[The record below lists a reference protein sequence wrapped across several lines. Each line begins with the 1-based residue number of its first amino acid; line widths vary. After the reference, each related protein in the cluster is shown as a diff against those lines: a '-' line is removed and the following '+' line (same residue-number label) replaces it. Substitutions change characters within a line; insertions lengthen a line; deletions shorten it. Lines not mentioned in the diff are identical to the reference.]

1 MQANSSKARLAHFG
15 AVSGATSKGS
25 LVCAST
31 ALYSKQR
38 LAPISYGV
46 RGFSSMPSG
55 VEEGGSETLASIG
68 MEISKLKYEHE
79 ETMLIF
85 RVFQSALESVH
96 DGSLIGFAP
105 PWWGVIIGSTV
116 VLRLFVAFPAFV
128 YRQRGIQKM
137 NKFDAV
143 VDGWSA
149 LISKQVLKEN
159 ADKQLSKHEFQSLAR
174 RRISIKRQELL
185 TQHGCHPLLY
195 ALVSF
200 AQLPIWISMTF
211 ALRRLSRGVL
221 LTSDD
226 GLVVIPPDP
235 GMLTEGLLWFKDLS
249 VVDPTYILPIC
260 TCAVYLLNSVL
271 AHHWSKITW
280 DERSSSRENPVR
292 FEDRPEFT
300 KVLTVLSFVFPFIIG
315 YGAAISPAA
324 IPFYWMLSSALRTL
338 QLVLLFNNRTR
349 RLILKK

>member
-1 MQANSSKARLAHFG
+1 
-15 AVSGATSKGS
+15 
-25 LVCAST
+25 
-31 ALYSKQR
+31 
-38 LAPISYGV
+38 
-46 RGFSSMPSG
+46 MPSG
-55 VEEGGSETLASIG
+55 AEEEAPGILASVG

-79 ETMLIF
+79 ETLLIF
-85 RVFQSALESVH
+85 KVFQSALESVH
-96 DGSLIGFAP
+96 DGSLIGYAP

-116 VLRLFVAFPAFV
+116 VLRLCVAFPAFV

-143 VDGWSA
+143 VNGWSM

-159 ADKQLSKHEFQSLAR
+159 ADKSLSKHAFQSLAR

-226 GLVVIPPDP
+226 GLAIIPPDP
-235 GMLTEGLLWFKDLS
+235 GMFTEGLLWFKDLS
-249 VVDPTYILPIC
+249 VADPTFILPIC
-260 TCAVYLLNSVL
+260 TCAMYLLNSVL
-271 AHHWSKITW
+271 AHRWSKRTW
-280 DERSSSRENPVR
+280 DERNSSRENPVR
-292 FEDRPEFT
+292 FEDRPEFA
-300 KVLTVLSFVFPFIIG
+300 KVLTVLTFVVPFIIG
-315 YGAAISPAA
+315 YGAAIAPAA

-338 QLVLLFNNRTR
+338 QFVLLFNNRTR